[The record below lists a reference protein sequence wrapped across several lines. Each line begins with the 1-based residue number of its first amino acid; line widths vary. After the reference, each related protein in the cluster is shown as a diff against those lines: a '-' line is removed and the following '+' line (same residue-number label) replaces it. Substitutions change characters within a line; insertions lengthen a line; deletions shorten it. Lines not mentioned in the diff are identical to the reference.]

1 MPFMLKRP
9 SQEADASVNN
19 RSWHSAVLELASRLD
34 MQNRTEMG
42 VVRRS
47 VPRTARI
54 ADSTF

>member
-1 MPFMLKRP
+1 MLKRP